1 MKDSIEE
8 QLNLVIK
15 QLNLICDQ
23 PIIIEVP
30 ASNENGDYASNIALK
45 IANKNG
51 KSPMELAELLKTN
64 FNLAEINKI
73 EVKSPGFLN
82 FFVAKNY
89 LFENITKVLKEGN
102 DYGKNNIGTGK
113 KINLEF
119 VSANPTGIIHLG
131 NARGGA
137 YGDNLARILKFS
149 GYEVNKE
156 YYVNDSGNQINN
168 LGLSLKCRYL
178 ENCGIKTA
186 MPEDGY
192 FGEDIIKLANTLFE
206 ENGQELVSS
215 EAAFFGDYAV
225 KNLLDKI
232 IADLKEYRIEYDTFT
247 SEKDIKKT
255 NYVDDVLKQFKDN
268 DYIYENEGAT
278 WFKGELFGSPRDFV
292 LIKSDGNYT
301 YVLPDVAHHLNTLKE
316 GYDKLINVLGADH
329 HGYVPVLKSTLK
341 ALGYDTDK
349 IDIKLLQLVKL
360 IKDGQEY
367 KMSKRAGTA
376 ITLAELINEVGV
388 NAARYFFA
396 SRSLDSQMDFDL
408 NLAKKESS
416 ENPVYYISY
425 AYARIC
431 SILKTNTNPDINLK
445 YTSDLTKNIDVYK
458 LLEKVYNFPEVV
470 KAAAIKEL
478 PHLIAN
484 YCYELANLFHIYY
497 SKYRIITDNE
507 VETAEG
513 LNIIM
518 AVKTTL
524 YNGLNLI
531 GVIPP
536 EKM

>member
-1 MKDSIEE
+1 MKDKIEK
-8 QLNLVIK
+8 QLALIISKLNLT
-15 QLNLICDQ
+15 CHQ
-23 PIIIEVP
+23 PIVIEVP
-30 ASNENGDYASNIALK
+30 ASSQNGDYASNIALK
-45 IANKNG
+45 IANQNNQ
-51 KSPMELAELLKTN
+51 SPMELATLLKTN
-64 FNLAEINKI
+64 FDLAEASRV

-82 FFVAKNY
+82 FFVQKDY
-89 LFENITKVLKEGN
+89 LFENIFKVLKEN
-102 DYGKNNIGTGK
+102 SDYGKNNIGNGK

-156 YYVNDSGNQINN
+156 YYINDSGNQINN

-178 ENCGIKTA
+178 ENCGIKEE
-186 MPEDGY
+186 MPENGY
-192 FGEDIIKLANTLFE
+192 FGEDIIKLANLLFE
-206 ENGQELVSS
+206 ENGHDLVAK
-215 EAAFFGDYAV
+215 EPIFFSDYAV
-225 KNLLDKI
+225 KSLLAKI
-232 IADLKEYRIEYDTFT
+232 IDDLKSYRILYDTFT

-255 NYVDDVLKQFKDN
+255 NYIEEVLEKFKTN

-278 WFKGELFGSPRDFV
+278 WFKGTLFGSPRDFV
-292 LIKSDGNYT
+292 LIKKDGNYT
-301 YVLPDVAHHLNTLKE
+301 YVLPDIAHHLDTLSK
-316 GYDKLINVLGADH
+316 GYNKLINVLGADH

-349 IDIKLLQLVKL
+349 IDIKLLQLVRLVKN
-360 IKDGQEY
+360 GQEY

-376 ITLAELINEVGV
+376 VTLTDLIDEVGV

-408 NLAKKESS
+408 ELAKKESS

-431 SILKTNTNPDINLK
+431 SILKDQKLPEVNIK
-445 YTSDLTKNIDVYK
+445 YTSNLVNNPDVCK

-470 KAAAIKEL
+470 ILATSKEL

-518 AVKTTL
+518 AVKITL
-524 YNGLNLI
+524 FNALNLI

>member
-1 MKDSIEE
+1 MKEKIQQQLAEVVNK
-8 QLNLVIK
+8 LNLV
-15 QLNLICDQ
+15 CDQ
-23 PIIIEVP
+23 SIIIETPV
-30 ASNENGDYASNIALK
+30 SNDNGDYASNIALK
-45 IANKNG
+45 IANKNN
-51 KSPMELAELLKTN
+51 KNPMEIAELLKAN
-64 FNLAEINKI
+64 FSLDTVSKI
-73 EVKSPGFLN
+73 EVKAPGFLN
-82 FFVAKNY
+82 FFVLKSY
-89 LFENITKVLKEGN
+89 LFENVSKVLKEN
-102 DYGKNNIGTGK
+102 ASYGSSKIGADK

-137 YGDNLARILKFS
+137 YGDNLARILKFC

-186 MPEDGY
+186 MPEGGY
-192 FGEDIIKLANTLFE
+192 FGEDIIKLANVLFE
-206 ENGQELVSS
+206 ENGQNLIS
-215 EAAFFGDYAV
+215 EDASFFGDYAI
-225 KNLLDKI
+225 KSLMAKI

-247 SEKDIKKT
+247 SETDIKKT
-255 NYVDDVLKQFKDN
+255 NYVEEVLNKFKIN
-268 DYIYENEGAT
+268 NYIYESEGAT
-278 WFKGELFGSPRDFV
+278 WFKGTSFGAPRDFV
-292 LIKSDGNYT
+292 MIKSDGNYT
-301 YVLPDVAHHLNTLKE
+301 YVLPDIAHHLNTLDK
-316 GYDKLINVLGADH
+316 GYNKLINVLGADH

-349 IDIKLLQLVKL
+349 IDVKLLQLVRL
-360 IKDGQEY
+360 IKNGQEY
-367 KMSKRAGTA
+367 KMSKRAGTTV
-376 ITLAELINEVGV
+376 TLADLISEVGV

-408 NLAKKESS
+408 ELAKKESS

-431 SILKTNTNPDINLK
+431 SILKDQEVANIDLK
-445 YTSDLTKNIDVYK
+445 YESDLVKNEDVYK
-458 LLEKVYNFPEVV
+458 LLEKVYDFPEVV
-470 KAAAIKEL
+470 ETAAIKEL
-478 PHLIAN
+478 PHLIAS

-507 VETAEG
+507 METAEG
-513 LNIIM
+513 LNIIS
-518 AVKTTL
+518 AVKITL